1 MFLSFTILFIKFLYN
16 LNWDFLVVVV
26 VVVVVFFVL
35 FCFVF
40 FGLGTGSGANT
51 SLGILPRFFVEDI
64 FLLNLLRIF
73 SLALINN
80 PSFFKKD
87 LYFQLIVYLYPH
99 PLIY

>member
-26 VVVVVFFVL
+26 VVVVVFCFVL
-35 FCFVF
+35 VF